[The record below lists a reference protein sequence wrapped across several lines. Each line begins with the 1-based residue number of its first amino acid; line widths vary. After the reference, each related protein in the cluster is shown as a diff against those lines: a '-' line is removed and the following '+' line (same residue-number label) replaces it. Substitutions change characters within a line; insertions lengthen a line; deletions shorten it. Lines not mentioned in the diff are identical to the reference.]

1 MLKVYLEH
9 GNFRILL
16 LYTKFLYVKSRE
28 KLENYKFQI
37 KWVGSFNPKLLTT
50 RWIQMKI
57 SLTIFR
63 K

>member
-37 KWVGSFNPKLLTT
+37 K
-50 RWIQMKI
+50 
-57 SLTIFR
+57 
-63 K
+63 